1 MSTLNDSPTISSG
14 ANGPRAAQ
22 KATERNSVRVP
33 LPVIGAITLPP
44 PQQMAFIGGIAALT
58 ALEIIEWPVGLV
70 LMAGHVLAS
79 NTHNKIL
86 HDFGD
91 ALEEA

>member
-1 MSTLNDSPTISSG
+1 MSALNDSPVTSFG
-14 ANGPRAAQ
+14 ANGRQAAQ
-22 KATERNSVRVP
+22 KATDRNSVRVS
-33 LPVIGAITLPP
+33 LPVIGTITLPP
-44 PQQMAFIGGIAALT
+44 TQQMAFIGGIAALT

-70 LMAGHVLAS
+70 LVAGHVLAS

>member
-1 MSTLNDSPTISSG
+1 M
-14 ANGPRAAQ
+14 
-22 KATERNSVRVP
+22 
-33 LPVIGAITLPP
+33 TLPS
-44 PQQMAFIGGIAALT
+44 PQQLAYIGGIAALT

-70 LMAGHVLAS
+70 LVAGHVLAA